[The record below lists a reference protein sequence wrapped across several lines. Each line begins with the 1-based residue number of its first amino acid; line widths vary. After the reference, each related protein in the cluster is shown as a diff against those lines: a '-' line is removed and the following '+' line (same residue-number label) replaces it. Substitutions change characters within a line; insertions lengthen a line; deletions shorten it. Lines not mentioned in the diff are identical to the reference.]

1 MNTKVCLSDT
11 EINGSRR
18 AVSRRTCNEEKTMFK
33 SVKEEHLVYL
43 RTLRDEIARRTN
55 HDKAERLRKQREA
68 EAMDDYQ
75 WRRYTSA
82 TTKRTGRGAR

>member
-1 MNTKVCLSDT
+1 M
-11 EINGSRR
+11 
-18 AVSRRTCNEEKTMFK
+18 K

-43 RTLRDEIARRTN
+43 RTLRDTIARETGFE
-55 HDKAERLRKQREA
+55 KAEKLRKQREA